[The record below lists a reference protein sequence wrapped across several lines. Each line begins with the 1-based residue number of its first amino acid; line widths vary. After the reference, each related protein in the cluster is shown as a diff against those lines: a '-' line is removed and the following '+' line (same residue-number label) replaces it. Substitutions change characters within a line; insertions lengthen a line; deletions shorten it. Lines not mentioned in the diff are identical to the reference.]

1 MRSQFSTVLL
11 AAIGGGM
18 YAAETAR
25 VDRGEVTL
33 PLHRAGHTLILE
45 TVYLNGQ
52 GPFRMMVDTGNA
64 ASLIRPQVAEKLGV
78 RAAYSVDQVTSG
90 GVRRAP
96 VIVIDRLTVGPVID
110 RQIEAM
116 VGALA
121 MVGAMDGVDGVLG
134 QSWLVRHDYL
144 LDYRN
149 RRLVLDGAAPEWAM
163 RTDLRTVDG
172 RPAVAALVDGVALD
186 LVVDSGADILVL
198 FEHKLRSADE
208 ATLSTNGRS
217 ASAELGSALVALCG
231 SPEQRMTVA
240 RVNSPQLSGG
250 LVPAN
255 AFRGIYVSN
264 REGFVEL
271 VR

>member
-1 MRSQFSTVLL
+1 MRRQFTTVVLL

-18 YAAETAR
+18 YAAETTR
-25 VDRGEVTL
+25 VNRGEVTL
-33 PLHRAGHTLILE
+33 PLHCAGHTLILE

-90 GVRRAP
+90 GVRRVA

-116 VGALA
+116 VGD
-121 MVGAMDGVDGVLG
+121 VAMDGADGVLG

-144 LDYRN
+144 LNYRN
-149 RRLVLDGAAPEWAM
+149 RRLVLDGAAPEGAM
-163 RTDLRTVDG
+163 RTDLRSVDG

-186 LVVDSGADILVL
+186 LVLDSGADLLVL
-198 FEHKLRSADE
+198 FEHKLRSAGE
-208 ATLSTNGRS
+208 ATLSTNGQS
-217 ASAELGSALVALCG
+217 AGAELGSALVALCG
-231 SPEQRMTVA
+231 SREQRMTVA

-250 LVPAN
+250 LLPAN
-255 AFRGIYVSN
+255 TFRGIYVSN